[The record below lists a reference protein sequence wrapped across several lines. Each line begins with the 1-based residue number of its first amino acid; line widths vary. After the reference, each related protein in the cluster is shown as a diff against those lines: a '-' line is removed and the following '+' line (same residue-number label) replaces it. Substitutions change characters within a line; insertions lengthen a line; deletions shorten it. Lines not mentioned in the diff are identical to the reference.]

1 MVTRT
6 YSPFMTHSHIGR
18 QRIRFRRLTLQPSCV
33 RVKHI
38 ANHSVP
44 SGVISDRG
52 ANLMSDEV
60 KSFLESL
67 GARKYETTPYKP
79 SSNGS
84 VERFHRFLTSAIS
97 HCIGKGTDQ
106 NQWDEHLDT
115 VLLTYRVLPID
126 GLDVSPF
133 EIIYG
138 RGPNLPIDN
147 ILFRENYTTPVQT
160 LEEYFDMLHETQLNS
175 TCTKL

>member
-1 MVTRT
+1 
-6 YSPFMTHSHIGR
+6 
-18 QRIRFRRLTLQPSCV
+18 
-33 RVKHI
+33 
-38 ANHSVP
+38 
-44 SGVISDRG
+44 
-52 ANLMSDEV
+52 MSEEV
-60 KSFLESL
+60 KSFLENL

-79 SSNGS
+79 SLES
-84 VERFHRFLTSAIS
+84 FHRFLTSAIS
-97 HCIGKGTDQ
+97 LCIDDMDGKGTDQ

-147 ILFRENYTTPVQT
+147 ILFRENYTGFIYVAQNDS
-160 LEEYFDMLHETQLNS
+160 YFPTWFDVSGLHSRRSAHQMKRNWT
-175 TCTKL
+175 

>member
-1 MVTRT
+1 
-6 YSPFMTHSHIGR
+6 
-18 QRIRFRRLTLQPSCV
+18 
-33 RVKHI
+33 
-38 ANHSVP
+38 
-44 SGVISDRG
+44 
-52 ANLMSDEV
+52 MSDEV
-60 KSFLESL
+60 KSFLENL

-97 HCIGKGTDQ
+97 HCIDDMKGTEQ

-126 GLDVSPF
+126 GLDVSSF

-160 LEEYFDMLHETQLNS
+160 LEEYLDMLHETHS
-175 TCTKL
+175 TCMKL

>member
-1 MVTRT
+1 M
-6 YSPFMTHSHIGR
+6 
-18 QRIRFRRLTLQPSCV
+18 
-33 RVKHI
+33 
-38 ANHSVP
+38 
-44 SGVISDRG
+44 D
-52 ANLMSDEV
+52 
-60 KSFLESL
+60 
-67 GARKYETTPYKP
+67 
-79 SSNGS
+79 
-84 VERFHRFLTSAIS
+84 
-97 HCIGKGTDQ
+97 GKGTDQ

-160 LEEYFDMLHETQLNS
+160 LEEYLDMLHETQLNMYEALNLARKERFERNKKNS
-175 TCTKL
+175 SQIPPK

>member
-1 MVTRT
+1 MEAWKG
-6 YSPFMTHSHIGR
+6 F
-18 QRIRFRRLTLQPSCV
+18 
-33 RVKHI
+33 
-38 ANHSVP
+38 
-44 SGVISDRG
+44 
-52 ANLMSDEV
+52 
-60 KSFLESL
+60 
-67 GARKYETTPYKP
+67 
-79 SSNGS
+79 
-84 VERFHRFLTSAIS
+84 RFLTSAIS
-97 HCIGKGTDQ
+97 HCIDDMDGKGTDQ

-147 ILFRENYTTPVQT
+147 ILFERITPHLYKRLKNT
-160 LEEYFDMLHETQLNS
+160 WTCCMKLNS